1 MLWDDFMNSDYH
13 DWRGGDRSEDR
24 LDRPAWLEE
33 LLREH
38 GLSACVPSP
47 DELAALKRLRALL
60 FDVVRSLVDGRRPPA
75 EAIASIDRTM
85 AQGAYVKRLEADDA
99 GYAIRESPAAPG
111 WTQAMAAIAASFAG
125 LLASGGASRLRLC
138 DNPDCRWVYVDE
150 TRNRSKRYCDD
161 KMCGN
166 LMKVRRFR
174 ARRKAATAAEP
185 SAPET

>member
-24 LDRPAWLEE
+24 LDRPAWLAE

-38 GLSACVPSP
+38 GLAAGVPTP
-47 DELAALKRLRALL
+47 DELDALKRLRALL
-60 FDVVRSLVDGRRPPA
+60 FDAVRSLVDGRRPTADAVA
-75 EAIASIDRTM
+75 ELDRAM
-85 AQGAYVKRLEADDA
+85 ARGAYVKRLETDDA
-99 GYAIRESPAAPG
+99 GYSIREIPAAAG
-111 WTQAMAAIAASFAG
+111 WPQATAAIAASFAG
-125 LLASGGASRLRLC
+125 LLASGDASRLRLC

-174 ARRKAATAAEP
+174 ARRKAETSAEP
-185 SAPET
+185 SAET